1 MRFLFKTEKKG
12 SALLV
17 VLGFLSFMIIS
28 AVSFAIYMRVER
40 QSSSSYR
47 HAVVG
52 RHLLETALYR
62 AMDQVDAD
70 LRGYR
75 YQVVEGNEVQD
86 GAPVQGKK
94 FPDHWKA
101 GGRFLTSVTDASDAE
116 PARVLSLEA
125 LSFLPA
131 SLVNDAR
138 VTSLDAQWRRMS
150 VVSGSNRRD
159 VGRYAFLCVNVS
171 DMLNVNGC
179 TNMVRSGSNL
189 VSIASL
195 LTDPKSSTIVD
206 WTKAK
211 AFTERTVQDIHYSTL
226 QDFYACMKG
235 ANSKFFGGDSD
246 SPVLD
251 FFEKGDSELFNYDNA
266 RNHLLVTDGFAK
278 APATAP
284 DQVCNLG
291 VPDGQPFVAGALSGS
306 GFAAPALQSKFEA
319 AFRQAF
325 PSADNS
331 YVAGVLPGL
340 LADYLA
346 TDANL
351 TWGLDTPSVKLTPMI
366 CQFIIANNS
375 GAEIKTRVE
384 GSGASAK
391 TIVDVQLIE
400 DAGAPTFGNFGLQ
413 ARVCYPFKNIATARQ
428 GQYTL
433 EVKGFISVLAN
444 RSGEPTSAT
453 LASKGA
459 NELRYE
465 FTGKGTFNPASILG
479 QPPAED
485 ACYVTVDLPLTGDA
499 VNNKTIPMIDED
511 GVIKTTGFAEG
522 SDFSVVLAISS
533 ALIKNS
539 KGSVVDLVPCNRL
552 VAAVKAKDPS
562 IDIPLPLLYFETA
575 PVKLAKNLAAKRMPY
590 EWQSLEVPDPR
601 FNHFAMNWVNNHA
614 DTYSAMGMHSVTR
627 SLLGNDGRDSDIFM
641 SNSNM
646 QTLYSPGELGFLIRP
661 YQYKDDISTN
671 YRTKKAPDPNTDDS
685 DAYFRTIRLYK
696 QGNKDP
702 DYVYGSFMN
711 AADAQ
716 GTLPLAN
723 RVRINPLSTST
734 NILKLAITGVPYDYS
749 VSTRPETENLTE
761 KIFSGSKNRWEE
773 FANAWASQLSQLV
786 ETYQLN
792 GKMDKSIASCPAVA
806 QMAWYNADKRS
817 CLGVAL
823 PNELFEVDRKM
834 MYAFSLDS
842 MSDRQQLFLYFFQA
856 EVIAPLSLAKSR
868 SLAGG
873 RAVAVV
879 ARDPYPKGGTGDY
892 HEHKV
897 LFFKQLDN

>member
-1 MRFLFKTEKKG
+1 
-12 SALLV
+12 
-17 VLGFLSFMIIS
+17 
-28 AVSFAIYMRVER
+28 
-40 QSSSSYR
+40 
-47 HAVVG
+47 
-52 RHLLETALYR
+52 
-62 AMDQVDAD
+62 
-70 LRGYR
+70 
-75 YQVVEGNEVQD
+75 
-86 GAPVQGKK
+86 
-94 FPDHWKA
+94 
-101 GGRFLTSVTDASDAE
+101 
-116 PARVLSLEA
+116 
-125 LSFLPA
+125 
-131 SLVNDAR
+131 
-138 VTSLDAQWRRMS
+138 
-150 VVSGSNRRD
+150 
-159 VGRYAFLCVNVS
+159 
-171 DMLNVNGC
+171 MLNVNGC

-195 LTDPKSSTIVD
+195 LTDPKSSKIVD
-206 WTKAK
+206 WDSARRF
-211 AFTERTVQDIHYSTL
+211 ADERPAQDIYYSTL
-226 QDFYACMKG
+226 QDFYACLKG
-235 ANSKFFGGDSD
+235 AQGKYFVDKEEDSKSD
-246 SPVLD
+246 SPALK
-251 FFEKGDSELFNYDNA
+251 FLENGNSELFNYDNA

-511 GVIKTTGFAEG
+511 GVIKTTGFTEG

-734 NILKLAITGVPYDYS
+734 NILKLAITGVPCDYS
-749 VSTRPETENLTE
+749 RTVRPETDNLTDT
-761 KIFSGSKNRWEE
+761 IFSGNKVKWVE
-773 FANAWASQLSQLV
+773 FANAWARQFKQAI
-786 ETYQLN
+786 ETDELN
-792 GKMDKSIASCPAVA
+792 TKLDKTIGSCSNLA
-806 QMAWYNADKRS
+806 QMAWHNTDKKT
-817 CLGVAL
+817 CLGVSAL
-823 PNELFEVDRKM
+823 PNELFESDRKM

-842 MSDRQQLFLYFFQA
+842 LSDRQQLFLYFFQA
-856 EVIAPLSLAKSR
+856 EVVTPLSQAKSR

>member
-1 MRFLFKTEKKG
+1 MRFAFQTEKRG

-28 AVSFAIYMRVER
+28 AVSFAVYMRVER

-75 YQVVEGNEVQD
+75 YQVVDGNEVPD
-86 GAPVQGKK
+86 ASSVQKKK
-94 FPDHWKA
+94 FPDHWQT
-101 GGRFLTSVTDASDAE
+101 GGRFLTSVADGSDAE

-131 SLVNDAR
+131 SLVNEAR

-150 VVSGSNRRD
+150 LVSGTARRD

-179 TNMVRSGSNL
+179 TNAVRSGSNL

-195 LTDPKSSTIVD
+195 LTDPTSSVIFD
-206 WTKAK
+206 WPKAK
-211 AFTERTVQDIHYSTL
+211 AFAERATQDIHYSTL

-235 ANSKFFGGDSD
+235 ANSKFLSSETD
-246 SPVLD
+246 SPALD
-251 FFEKGDSELFNYDNA
+251 FFENGNSELFNYDNA

-291 VPDGQPFVAGALSGS
+291 VPSGQPFAAGALSGS
-306 GFAAPALQSKFEA
+306 GFAAPALQADFVT
-319 AFRQAF
+319 AFQKAF
-325 PSADNS
+325 PTADNS
-331 YVAGVLPGL
+331 YILGVLPGL

-346 TDANL
+346 ADANL

-375 GAEIKTRVE
+375 GAQIKTHVE

-391 TIVDVQLIE
+391 TVVDVQLIE
-400 DAGAPTFGNFGLQ
+400 DTGAPTFGNFGLQ
-413 ARVCYPFKNIATARQ
+413 ARVCYPFKNIATERQ

-444 RSGEPTSAT
+444 RAGEPTSAT

-465 FTGKGTFNPASILG
+465 FKGTGTFNPASILG
-479 QPPAED
+479 QPPSEN

-499 VNNKTIPMIDED
+499 VNNKTIPMINED
-511 GVIKTTGFAEG
+511 GVIQTPGFAEG

-575 PVKLAKNLAAKRMPY
+575 PVKLAKNLAPKIMSY
-590 EWQSLEVPDPR
+590 EWRSLEVPDPR
-601 FNHFAMNWVNNHA
+601 FNHFAMNWVNNYA
-614 DTYSAMGMHSVTR
+614 DNYSAMGMHQVTR
-627 SLLGNDGRDSDIFM
+627 DLLGTDGRDTDIFM
-641 SNSNM
+641 RVSNM
-646 QTLYSPGELGFLIRP
+646 QHLQSPGELGFLIRP
-661 YQYKDDISTN
+661 YQYRDDIPTN
-671 YRTKKAPDPNTDDS
+671 YRTKKTIDPNTDDS
-685 DAYFRTIRLYK
+685 EAYFRTVRLYK

-702 DYVYGSFMN
+702 DYVYERFMN
-711 AADAQ
+711 AADIQ

-734 NILKLAITGVPYDYS
+734 NILKLAITGVPVDYS
-749 VSTRPETENLTE
+749 VSTLPETENITE
-761 KIFSGSKNRWEE
+761 KVFGGNKTSWEA
-773 FANAWASQLSQLV
+773 FANTWAAQFSQIV
-786 ETYQLN
+786 ATDNLN
-792 GKMDKSIASCPAVA
+792 EKMDKSIASCTAVA
-806 QMAWYNADKRS
+806 NMSWYDVDKRR

-823 PNELFEVDRKM
+823 PNELFEGDRKM

-842 MSDRQQLFLYFFQA
+842 MSDRQELFLYFFQA

-879 ARDPYPKGGTGDY
+879 ARDPYPKAGITDY

>member
-1 MRFLFKTEKKG
+1 
-12 SALLV
+12 
-17 VLGFLSFMIIS
+17 MIIS

-62 AMDQVDAD
+62 SMDQVDAD

-86 GAPVQGKK
+86 GTPVQGKK

-101 GGRFLTSVTDASDAE
+101 GGRFLTSASDVSDVE

-138 VTSLDAQWRRMS
+138 VTSLDTQWRRMS
-150 VVSGSNRRD
+150 ITSGTTRRD

-179 TNMVRSGSNL
+179 TNMVRHGSNL

-195 LTDPKSSTIVD
+195 LTDPQSSMIVD

-211 AFTERTVQDIHYSTL
+211 AFVERTVQDIHYSTL

-235 ANSKFFGGDSD
+235 ANSKFFGGVSD
-246 SPVLD
+246 SPALD
-251 FFEKGDSELFNYDNA
+251 FFEKGDSELFNYDNV

-278 APATAP
+278 APVAAP

-291 VPDGQPFVAGALSGS
+291 VPEGQPFVAGALNGS

-319 AFRQAF
+319 AFRLAF

-346 TDANL
+346 ADDNL

-375 GAEIKTRVE
+375 GPEIKTHVE

-391 TIVDVQLIE
+391 TVVDVQLIE

-413 ARVCYPFKNIATARQ
+413 ARVCYPFKNIASERQ
-428 GQYTL
+428 KPYTL
-433 EVKGFISVLAN
+433 EVKGFISVLQN
-444 RSGEPTSAT
+444 RAGEPTSAS

-465 FTGKGTFNPASILG
+465 FTGRGTFNPSSVLS
-479 QPPAED
+479 QPPAEN
-485 ACYVTVDLPLTGDA
+485 ACYVTVDLPLAGDA

-511 GVIKTTGFAEG
+511 GVIKTPGFAEG
-522 SDFSVVLAISS
+522 NDFSVVLGISS
-533 ALIKNS
+533 AMIKNS
-539 KGSVVDLVPCNRL
+539 KGAVVDMVPCNRL

-575 PVKLAKNLAAKRMPY
+575 PVRLAKNLAAKKMPY

-601 FNHFAMNWVNNHA
+601 FNHFTMNWVNNHA
-614 DTYSAMGMHSVTR
+614 DTYSAVGMHQVTR

-641 SNSNM
+641 NNSNM
-646 QTLYSPGELGFLIRP
+646 KTLYSPGELGFLIRP
-661 YQYKDDISTN
+661 YQYKDDQPTN
-671 YRTKKAPDPNTDDS
+671 FRSKKAPDPSTDDS
-685 DAYFRTIRLYK
+685 DAFFRTIRLYK

-702 DYVYGSFMN
+702 DYVHERFMN
-711 AADAQ
+711 AADAE

-734 NILKLAITGVPYDYS
+734 NILKLAITGIPYDYS
-749 VSTRPETENLTE
+749 ISARPETENLTE
-761 KIFSGSKNRWEE
+761 KIFGGSKNKWEE
-773 FANAWASQLSQLV
+773 FANAWATQLSQLV
-786 ETYQLN
+786 ATYQLN
-792 GKMDKSIASCPAVA
+792 GKTDKSIASCPTIA
-806 QMAWYNADKRS
+806 QMAWYNADKRV
-817 CLGVAL
+817 CLGVSL

-842 MSDRQQLFLYFFQA
+842 MSDRQQLFIYVFQA
-856 EVIAPLSLAKSR
+856 EVVAPLSLAKSR

-873 RAVAVV
+873 RAIAVV

>member
-1 MRFLFKTEKKG
+1 MRFSFKTEKRG

-28 AVSFAIYMRVER
+28 AVSFAVYMRVER

-70 LRGYR
+70 LRGNR
-75 YQVVEGNEVQD
+75 YQVVEGNEVPDASSIQK
-86 GAPVQGKK
+86 KK
-94 FPDHWKA
+94 FPDHWQV
-101 GGRFLTSVTDASDAE
+101 GGRFFTSSADNSDPE

-131 SLVNDAR
+131 SLVNEAR

-150 VVSGSNRRD
+150 IVSGTERRD

-179 TNMVRSGSNL
+179 TNAVRTGSNL

-195 LTDPKSSTIVD
+195 LTDPTSSVIFD
-206 WTKAK
+206 WPKAK
-211 AFTERTVQDIHYSTL
+211 VFAERATQDIHYSTL

-235 ANSKFFGGDSD
+235 ANSKFLSSETD
-246 SPVLD
+246 SPSLD
-251 FFEKGDSELFNYDNA
+251 FFENGNSELFNYDNA

-291 VPDGQPFVAGALSGS
+291 VPSGQPFAAGALNGS
-306 GFAAPALQSKFEA
+306 GFAAPALQADFVA
-319 AFRQAF
+319 AFQKAF
-325 PSADNS
+325 PAADNS
-331 YVAGVLPGL
+331 YILGVLPGL

-375 GAEIKTRVE
+375 GAEIKTHVE

-391 TIVDVQLIE
+391 SVVDVQLIE
-400 DAGAPTFGNFGLQ
+400 DMGAPTFGNFGLQ
-413 ARVCYPFKNIATARQ
+413 ARVCYPFKNIATERQ

-433 EVKGFISVLAN
+433 EVKGFISVLQN

-453 LASKGA
+453 LASRGA

-465 FTGKGTFNPASILG
+465 FTGTGTFNPASILG
-479 QPPAED
+479 QPPSEN
-485 ACYVTVDLPLTGDA
+485 ACYVTVDLLLAGDA

-511 GVIKTTGFAEG
+511 GTIKTPGFAEG
-522 SDFSVVLAISS
+522 SDFSVVLGISS
-533 ALIKNS
+533 AMIKNS
-539 KGSVVDLVPCNRL
+539 KGSVVDMVPCNRL

-575 PVKLAKNLAAKRMPY
+575 PVRLQKNLAAAKMPY
-590 EWQSLEVPDPR
+590 EWRSLEVPDPR
-601 FNHFAMNWVNNHA
+601 FNHFTMNWVNNYA
-614 DTYSAMGMHSVTR
+614 DDYGIMGMHQVTR
-627 SLLGNDGRDSDIFM
+627 SLLGNDGRDTDIFM
-641 SNSNM
+641 RVSNM
-646 QTLYSPGELGFLIRP
+646 QYLQSPGELGFLIRP
-661 YQYKDDISTN
+661 YQYRDDIPTN
-671 YRTKKAPDPNTDDS
+671 YRNKKTIDPNTDDS
-685 DAYFRTIRLYK
+685 EAFFRTVRLYK

-702 DYVYGSFMN
+702 DYVYERFMN

-734 NILKLAITGVPYDYS
+734 NILKLAITGVPFDYS
-749 VSTRPETENLTE
+749 ISTLPETENITE
-761 KIFSGSKNRWEE
+761 KVFGGNKTSWEA
-773 FANAWASQLSQLV
+773 FASTWASQFSQIV
-786 ETYQLN
+786 ATDKLN
-792 GKMDKSIASCPAVA
+792 EKMDKSIASCTAIA
-806 QMAWYNADKRS
+806 QMNWYDVDKRR

-823 PNELFEVDRKM
+823 PNELFNADRKM

-873 RAVAVV
+873 RAIAVV
-879 ARDPYPKGGTGDY
+879 ARDPYPKTGTTDY
-892 HEHKV
+892 YEHKV

>member
-1 MRFLFKTEKKG
+1 MRFSFKTEKRG

-28 AVSFAIYMRVER
+28 AVSFAVYMRLER

-75 YQVVEGNEVQD
+75 YQVVEENEIQD
-86 GAPVQGKK
+86 PTPAQKKK
-94 FPDHWKA
+94 FPDHWQA
-101 GGRFLTSVTDASDAE
+101 GGRFLTSVTDGADAE
-116 PARVLSLEA
+116 PARVLSLES

-131 SLVNDAR
+131 SLVNEAR
-138 VTSLDAQWRRMS
+138 VTSLDTQWRRMS
-150 VVSGSNRRD
+150 IVSGPERRD

-179 TNMVRSGSNL
+179 TNIVRSGSNL

-195 LTDPKSSTIVD
+195 LTDTKSSAIFD
-206 WTKAK
+206 WPRAK
-211 AFTERTVQDIHYSTL
+211 AFAERAKQDIHYSTL

-235 ANSKFFGGDSD
+235 ANSKFFGGETD
-246 SPVLD
+246 SPALD
-251 FFEKGDSELFNYDNA
+251 FFENGDSELFNYDNA
-266 RNHLLVTDGFAK
+266 KSHLLVTDGFAK

-291 VPDGQPFVAGALSGS
+291 VPAGQPFAAGALSGS
-306 GFAAPALQSKFEA
+306 GFAAPPLQANFVTAIQK
-319 AFRQAF
+319 AF
-325 PSADNS
+325 PTADNS
-331 YVAGVLPGL
+331 YILGVLPGL

-346 TDANL
+346 LDANL

-366 CQFIIANNS
+366 CQFLIANNS
-375 GAEIKTRVE
+375 GAQIKTRIV

-391 TIVDVQLIE
+391 TVIDLQLIE
-400 DAGAPTFGNFGLQ
+400 DMGAPTFGNFGLQ
-413 ARVCYPFKNIATARQ
+413 ARVCYPFKNIATERQ

-433 EVKGFISVLAN
+433 EVRGFISILQN

-465 FTGKGTFNPASILG
+465 FIGNGTFNPSTILG

-485 ACYVTVDLPLTGDA
+485 ACYVTVDLPLSGAA
-499 VNNKTIPMIDED
+499 VNNPTISMIDED
-511 GVIKTTGFAEG
+511 GVIKTPGFAEG
-522 SDFSVVLAISS
+522 SDFSVVLGISS
-533 ALIKNS
+533 AIIKNS
-539 KGSVVDLVPCNRL
+539 KGSVVDMVPCNRL

-575 PVKLAKNLAAKRMPY
+575 PVRLAKNLAPKIMPY
-590 EWQSLEVPDPR
+590 EWRSLEVPDPR
-601 FNHFAMNWVNNHA
+601 FNHFTMNWVNNYA
-614 DTYSAMGMHSVTR
+614 DNYSAPGMHQVTR
-627 SLLGNDGRDSDIFM
+627 SLLGNDGRDNDIFM
-641 SNSNM
+641 RVSNM
-646 QTLYSPGELGFLIRP
+646 QHLQSPGELGFLIRP
-661 YQYKDDISTN
+661 YQYRDDIPTN
-671 YRTKKAPDPNTDDS
+671 FRNKKTIDPNTDDS
-685 DAYFRTIRLYK
+685 EAYFRTVRLYK

-702 DYVYGSFMN
+702 DYVYERFMN
-711 AADAQ
+711 ATDVQ

-723 RVRINPLSTST
+723 RVRINPLSSST

-749 VSTRPETENLTE
+749 ISTLPETENITE
-761 KIFSGSKNRWEE
+761 KVFGGNKTSWEAFASTWAAQFSQVVAADK
-773 FANAWASQLSQLV
+773 
-786 ETYQLN
+786 LN
-792 GKMDKSIASCPAVA
+792 EKKDKSIASCTAVA
-806 QMAWYNADKRS
+806 NMNWYDADKRR

-823 PNELFEVDRKM
+823 PNELFESDRKM
-834 MYAFSLDS
+834 MYAFSLDA

-856 EVIAPLSLAKSR
+856 EVMAPLSLAKSR

-879 ARDPYPKGGTGDY
+879 ARDPYPKAGTTDY
-892 HEHKV
+892 YEHKV